1 MAAGAAFGVLT
12 LLAFSPLVLAQD
24 FSEAR
29 IEISPYAG
37 ATKYHRSTDG
47 IGSHFDAGPL
57 FGARVTENLTQ
68 HFSLEESFGYNRN
81 ALQILGAF
89 PGSSIFQPQFEN
101 RTFNFNGDAVYN
113 FTPLSSR
120 FRPFVDIG
128 FGGVRFVPT
137 RDAKAY
143 YQSNFATS
151 FFPAMTSVSRVQYNM
166 GGGLKVRLTNWF
178 GLRGDLR
185 FVLSRYPTYSI
196 NIPQSQWLEG
206 TEMTGGLVFYIGGGP
221 GSNKEHKIEVTP
233 IVATP
238 STGNAGLTASNPAA
252 PGTGFRL
259 TENARDTLGH
269 NLNYHWSVNGMPV
282 GANASTIMY
291 TPDQPGQYK
300 VEVQVSDTVLKHP
313 APPASPE
320 PVTLYVSD
328 HTLTIGPINITP
340 LQGTAGLTAGNPA
353 PDGSGFR
360 FSVNAQDSLN
370 HPLTYRWTVDG
381 NTIPGN
387 TNSVTFTESQPGTHT
402 VNVTVTDGTLSAS
415 ANGANFYTAARP
427 RPTATCSA
435 TPNAVTVPGQVTLS
449 VGTSVAPGSS
459 TRINWTVSEGTVANP
474 TSAQTNFDSSTVS
487 FPPGGQAQTKTITA
501 TATVSDDFGGS
512 ASCTSAIQVTS
523 TPQTTHYGDILFGEG
538 SARVNNYA
546 KRILLERLYPDL
558 TSGIYRGYTVVLV
571 GHIDPSERA
580 SRTLDRRRVLD
591 AAAVL
596 TATKGPSGKNNCA
609 DLKPSD
615 FTVDWV
621 GTAVTDVQNIS
632 IQPVPQE
639 RVPDRVN
646 PDDPRAKN
654 RRVEIWV
661 VPPGKSVPTPP
672 VREAHQ
678 LPLPELRRLGC
689 PQ

>member
-1 MAAGAAFGVLT
+1 MAAGAAIGVLT
-12 LLAFSPLVLAQD
+12 FLAFSPLVRAQD
-24 FSEAR
+24 FSEER
-29 IEISPYAG
+29 IEISPYVG
-37 ATKYHRSTDG
+37 ATKYHRSTNG
-47 IGSHFDAGPL
+47 IGSHFDAGVL
-57 FGARVTENLTQ
+57 FGGRVTENLTQ
-68 HFSLEESFGYNRN
+68 HFALEESFGYNPNSLR
-81 ALQILGAF
+81 ILGAF
-89 PGSSIFQPQFEN
+89 PGSSILMPKFDN

-113 FTPLSSR
+113 FTPLGSR
-120 FRPFVDIG
+120 FRPFLDIG
-128 FGGVRFVPT
+128 VGGVRFLPT
-137 RDAKAY
+137 QSAKNFY
-143 YQSNFATS
+143 LQNFAS
-151 FFPAMTSVSRVQYNM
+151 PVYPALTSVSRVQYNM

-196 NIPQSQWLEG
+196 DIPQGQWLEG

-221 GSNKEHKIEVTP
+221 NTSKTHKIETSPV
-233 IVATP
+233 VAAP
-238 STGNAGLTASNPAA
+238 STGNAGLTASNPAG
-252 PGTGFRL
+252 PDTGFRL

-269 NLNYHWSVNGMPV
+269 NLNYHWSVNGAPV
-282 GANASTIMY
+282 GENASTIMY
-291 TPDQPGQYK
+291 TPAQPGQYK
-300 VEVQVSDTVLKHP
+300 VEVQVSDAVLKNP
-313 APPASPE
+313 APSASPE
-320 PVTLYVSD
+320 PVTLYISE
-328 HTLTIGPINITP
+328 HRLTVGPINIAP
-340 LQGTAGLTAGNPA
+340 LQGTAGLTANNPA
-353 PDGSGFR
+353 ADGSGFR
-360 FSVNAQDSLN
+360 FSVNAQDSLG

-381 NTIPGN
+381 ATIPGN
-387 TNSVTFTESQPGTHT
+387 TNSVTFTEAQPGTHT

-415 ANGANFYTAARP
+415 ANGANFYTVARP
-427 RPTATCSA
+427 RPTATCTA
-435 TPNAVTVPGQVTLS
+435 TPAAVTAPAQVVLS
-449 VGTSVAPGSS
+449 VGTTVAPGSS
-459 TRINWTVSEGTVANP
+459 TRINWTVSEGTLAAP
-474 TSAQTNFDSSTVS
+474 TSAQTTFDSSTVT

-501 TATVSDDFGGS
+501 TATVNDDFGGS
-512 ASCTSAIQVTS
+512 ASCNTTIRVTS
-523 TPQTTHYGDILFGEG
+523 NPQTTHYGDILFGEG

-571 GHIDPSERA
+571 GHVDPSERT
-580 SRTLDRRRVLD
+580 RTLDRQRVLD

-621 GTAVTDVQNIS
+621 GTTVTDVQDIS

-639 RVPDRVN
+639 RAPDRVN
-646 PDDPRAKN
+646 ADDPRAKN